1 MRRPAFCRVC
11 SAAVMLWLL
20 SSCAPKP
27 QTMRSRPV
35 SERLP
40 EKNGWIQVRLAGTPR
55 EIGFQHG
62 SLLAGEIL
70 DAKKAT
76 QLLLKHTTAK
86 DWDFY
91 RNAAREM
98 LWPKIEEEY
107 RQELQGIADGLRS
120 KGFEVDVWDVTAMN
134 ASMELG
140 SYYVPE
146 YDKQHGIKTPDTAT
160 APEHCSA
167 FVATG
172 SYTKDGKVV
181 VAHNNWSEYVIGER
195 WNIVFEI
202 TPEHGNRIFMD
213 GFPGLIQSG
222 DDFAM
227 NSAGLIV
234 TETTIG
240 SFHGFDP
247 NGIPEFVRARKAV
260 QYAANIDQ
268 FDRIMRTGNNG
279 GYANNWLLADSNTG
293 EIASLELG
301 LKNVTLQRKKDGF
314 FAGSNL
320 PENQKLIQEET
331 DFHASPGD
339 SSSARK
345 TRWRQLLEENK
356 GKIDVALA
364 QQFLADNYD
373 VILKKPQPSE
383 RTLCGRVDL
392 SPRGL
397 PQWQKPYGPAGAVQ
411 NKATDASMTAR
422 MSFVAAYGPLCGP
435 EFRVDEFTA
444 KHKEFAWQSPS
455 LRDMPSKPW
464 ATFQAAR

>member
-1 MRRPAFCRVC
+1 
-11 SAAVMLWLL
+11 
-20 SSCAPKP
+20 
-27 QTMRSRPV
+27 
-35 SERLP
+35 
-40 EKNGWIQVRLAGTPR
+40 
-55 EIGFQHG
+55 
-62 SLLAGEIL
+62 
-70 DAKKAT
+70 
-76 QLLLKHTTAK
+76 
-86 DWDFY
+86 
-91 RNAAREM
+91 
-98 LWPKIEEEY
+98 
-107 RQELQGIADGLRS
+107 
-120 KGFEVDVWDVTAMN
+120 
-134 ASMELG
+134 MELG

-146 YDKQHGIKTPDTAT
+146 YDKQHGIKTPDTVR

-181 VAHNNWSEYVIGER
+181 VAHNNWTEYVIGER

-320 PENQKLIQEET
+320 PENQKLIKEET
-331 DFHASPGD
+331 DFHPSPGD
-339 SSSARK
+339 SSSARE

-364 QQFLADNYD
+364 QEFLADDYD
-373 VILKKPQPSE
+373 VILKKRQPSE
-383 RTLCGRVDL
+383 RTLCGRIDL

-411 NKATDASMTAR
+411 NKATDASMAAR

-444 KHKEFAWQSPS
+444 NHKEFAWQGPS

-464 ATFQAAR
+464 ATFHGAR

>member
-1 MRRPAFCRVC
+1 MRKPALYRVW
-11 SAAVMLWLL
+11 AAAALLGLL

-27 QTMRSRPV
+27 QTMASRPA

-40 EKNGWIQVRLAGTPR
+40 EKSGWIQVRLAGTPG

-62 SLLAGEIL
+62 SLLTGEIL
-70 DAKKAT
+70 DAKKAI
-76 QLLLKHTTAK
+76 QLLLQHDTRKG
-86 DWDFY
+86 WDFY
-91 RNAAREM
+91 RTAARDL
-98 LWPKIEEEY
+98 LWPKIDEEY
-107 RQELQGIADGLRS
+107 RQELQGIADGVKS
-120 KGFEVDVWDVTAMN
+120 KGFEVDVWDITAMN
-134 ASMELG
+134 AWMELG
-140 SYYVPE
+140 WYYVPE
-146 YDKQHGIKTPDTAT
+146 YDKQHGIKTAAT
-160 APEHCSA
+160 LKAPEHCSA

-181 VAHNNWSEYVIGER
+181 VAHNAWVDYVVGER

-202 TPEHGNRIFMD
+202 SPEHGNRIFMD
-213 GFPGLIQSG
+213 GFPGLIHSA

-240 SFHGFDP
+240 AFHGFDP
-247 NGIPEFVRARKAV
+247 SGIPEFVRARKAV

-268 FDRIMRTGNNG
+268 FDQIMRKGNNG
-279 GYANNWLLADSNTG
+279 GLANNWLVADRNTG

-301 LKNVTLQRKKDGF
+301 LKNITLQRKKDGF

-320 PENQKLIQEET
+320 PENQKLIKEET
-331 DFHASPGD
+331 DFKASPGD
-339 SSSARK
+339 SSSARH
-345 TRWRQLLEENK
+345 TRWLQLLEENR

-364 QQFLADNYD
+364 QQFLADDFD
-373 VILKKPQPSE
+373 VILKKRQASE
-383 RTLCGRVDL
+383 RTLCGRIDL

-397 PQWQKPYGPAGAVQ
+397 PTWQKPYGPAGAVQ
-411 NKATDASMTAR
+411 NKATDASMAAQ
-422 MSFVAAYGPLCGP
+422 MSFVAAYGPQCGP
-435 EFRVDEFTA
+435 EFRAEEFTA
-444 KHKEFAWQSPS
+444 SHPEFAWQSPS

>member
-1 MRRPAFCRVC
+1 MRKPAFYRVC
-11 SAAVMLWLL
+11 SAAVMLGLL

-27 QTMRSRPV
+27 QTMVSRPV

-40 EKNGWIQVRLAGTPR
+40 EKNGWIQVRLAGTPG

-70 DAKKAT
+70 DAKKAI
-76 QLLLKHTTAK
+76 QLLLQHDTQK

-91 RNAAREM
+91 RTAAREM

-107 RQELQGIADGLRS
+107 RQELQGIADGLKS
-120 KGFEVDVWDVTAMN
+120 KGFQVDVWDVTAMN
-134 ASMELG
+134 AWMELG
-140 SYYVPE
+140 WYYVPE
-146 YDKQHGIKTPDTAT
+146 YDKQHGIKTAAT
-160 APEHCSA
+160 LKAPEHCSA

-181 VAHNNWSEYVIGER
+181 VAHNAWVDYVIGER

-213 GFPGLIQSG
+213 GFPGLIHSA
-222 DDFAM
+222 DDFAL

-240 SFHGFDP
+240 AFHGFDP
-247 NGIPEFVRARKAV
+247 TGIPEFVRARKAV

-279 GYANNWLLADSNTG
+279 GLANNWLVADRNTG

-301 LKNVTLQRKKDGF
+301 LKNITLQRKKDGF

-320 PENQKLIQEET
+320 PENQKLIKEET
-331 DFHASPGD
+331 GFKPDPGD
-339 SSSARK
+339 SSCARA

-364 QQFLADNYD
+364 QQFLADDYD
-373 VILKKPQPSE
+373 VILKKRQPSE
-383 RTLCGRVDL
+383 RTLCGRIDL

-397 PQWQKPYGPAGAVQ
+397 PTWLKPYGPAGAVQ
-411 NKATDASMTAR
+411 NKATDASMAAQ
-422 MSFVAAYGPLCGP
+422 MSFVAAYGPQCGP
-435 EFRVDEFTA
+435 EFRAEEFTA
-444 KHKEFAWQSPS
+444 KHQEFAWQSPS

>member
-1 MRRPAFCRVC
+1 VRKPAFYRVC
-11 SAAVMLWLL
+11 AAAAMLWLL
-20 SSCAPKP
+20 SSCAPQP
-27 QTMRSRPV
+27 RTLVSGPV

-40 EKNGWIQVRLAGTPR
+40 EKSGWIQVRLAGTPR

-62 SLLAGEIL
+62 SLLTGEIL
-70 DAKKAT
+70 DAKKAI
-76 QLLLKHTTAK
+76 QLLLQHDTQKG
-86 DWDFY
+86 WDFY
-91 RNAAREM
+91 RTAAREM

-107 RQELQGIADGLRS
+107 RQELQGIADGVKS
-120 KGFEVDVWDVTAMN
+120 KGFEVDVWDITAMN
-134 ASMELG
+134 AWMELG
-140 SYYVPE
+140 WYYVPE
-146 YDKQHGIKTPDTAT
+146 YDKRHGIKTAAT
-160 APEHCSA
+160 LQAPEHCSA

-172 SYTKDGKVV
+172 SYTADGKVV
-181 VAHNNWSEYVIGER
+181 VAHNAWVDYVVGER

-202 TPEHGNRIFMD
+202 APEHGNRIFMD
-213 GFPGLIQSG
+213 GFPGLIHSA

-247 NGIPEFVRARKAV
+247 SGVPEFVRARKAV

-268 FDRIMRTGNNG
+268 FDRIMRKGNNG
-279 GYANNWLLADSNTG
+279 GLANNWLVADRNTG

-320 PENQKLIQEET
+320 PESQKLIQEET
-331 DFHASPGD
+331 DFKPSPGD
-339 SSSARK
+339 SSAARHA
-345 TRWRQLLEENK
+345 RWLQLFEENK

-364 QQFLADNYD
+364 QQFLADDFD
-373 VILKKPQPSE
+373 VILKKRQPSE
-383 RTLCGRVDL
+383 RTLCGRIDL

-397 PQWQKPYGPAGAVQ
+397 PTWQKPYGPAGAVQ
-411 NKATDASMTAR
+411 NKATDASMAAQ
-422 MSFVAAYGPLCGP
+422 MGFVAAYGPQCGP
-435 EFRVDEFTA
+435 EFRADEFTA
-444 KHKEFAWQSPS
+444 KHPEFAWQNPS

>member
-1 MRRPAFCRVC
+1 
-11 SAAVMLWLL
+11 MLWLL
-20 SSCAPKP
+20 SSCAPMP
-27 QTMRSRPV
+27 PTMRSRPV

-40 EKNGWIQVRLAGTPR
+40 DKSGWIQVRLAGTPQ

-70 DAKKAT
+70 DAKKAI
-76 QLLLKHTTAK
+76 QLLLQHDTGK

-91 RNAAREM
+91 RSTARDM

-107 RQELQGIADGLRS
+107 RQELQGIADGVKS
-120 KGFEVDVWDVTAMN
+120 KGFEVDVWDITAMN
-134 ASMELG
+134 AWMELG
-140 SYYVPE
+140 WYFVPE
-146 YDKQHGIKTPDTAT
+146 FDKLHGIKTPAT
-160 APEHCSA
+160 VQAPEHCSA

-181 VAHNNWSEYVIGER
+181 VAHNAWVEYVIGAR

-213 GFPGLIQSG
+213 GFPGLIHSA

-227 NSAGLIV
+227 NSAGLII
-234 TETTIG
+234 TETTIAD
-240 SFHGFDP
+240 FHGFDP
-247 NGIPEFVRARKAV
+247 YGIPEFVRARKAV

-268 FDRIMRTGNNG
+268 FDQIMRKGNNG
-279 GYANNWLLADSNTG
+279 GYANNWLVADSHTG

-314 FAGSNL
+314 FTGSNL
-320 PENQKLIQEET
+320 PENPKLMKEET
-331 DFHASPGD
+331 DFKPSPGD
-339 SSSARK
+339 SSSARH

-364 QQFLADNYD
+364 QQFLADDYD
-373 VILKKPQPSE
+373 VMLKKRQPSE
-383 RTLCGRVDL
+383 RTLCGRIDL
-392 SPRGL
+392 SPRGSL
-397 PQWQKPYGPAGAVQ
+397 PWQKPYGPAGAVQ
-411 NKATDASMTAR
+411 NKATDSAMAAQ
-422 MSFVAAYGPLCGP
+422 MSFVAAYGPQCGP
-435 EFRVDEFTA
+435 EFRADEFTA
-444 KHKEFAWQSPS
+444 KHPEFSWQSPS

>member
-1 MRRPAFCRVC
+1 V
-11 SAAVMLWLL
+11 SA
-20 SSCAPKP
+20 
-27 QTMRSRPV
+27 
-35 SERLP
+35 RLP

-70 DAKKAT
+70 DAKKALE
-76 QLLLKHTTAK
+76 LLLKHDTEK

-91 RNAAREM
+91 RNAAREI
-98 LWPKIEEEY
+98 LWPKMEEEY
-107 RQELQGIADGLRS
+107 RQEIQGIADGLSS
-120 KGFEVDVWDVTAMN
+120 KGFDADVWDLTAMN
-134 ASMELG
+134 AWMELAW
-140 SYYVPE
+140 YYVPE
-146 YDKQHGIKTPDTAT
+146 YDKKHGIKSPDTVR

-181 VAHNNWSEYVIGER
+181 VAHNAWIDYVIGER

-202 TPEHGNRIFMD
+202 TPERGNRIFMD
-213 GFPGLIQSG
+213 GFPGLIHSA

-234 TETTIG
+234 TETTIAA
-240 SFHGFDP
+240 FHGFDP

-268 FDRIMRTGNNG
+268 FVQIMRTGNNG
-279 GYANNWLLADSNTG
+279 GLANNWLVADRNTG

-301 LKNVTLQRKKDGF
+301 LKNVTLQRKRDGF

-320 PENQKLIQEET
+320 PENRKLIKEET
-331 DFHASPGD
+331 DYNPNNPGD
-339 SSSARK
+339 SSRARQ

-364 QQFLADNYD
+364 QQFLADDYD
-373 VILKKPQPSE
+373 VILSKRLPSE
-383 RTLCGRVDL
+383 RTLCGRIDL

-397 PQWQKPYGPAGAVQ
+397 LPWQKPYAPAGAVQ
-411 NKATDASMTAR
+411 NKATDASMAAQL
-422 MSFVAAYGPLCGP
+422 SFTAAYGPLCGP
-435 EFRVDEFTA
+435 EFRAAEFTA
-444 KHKEFAWQSPS
+444 RRKEFAWQSPS